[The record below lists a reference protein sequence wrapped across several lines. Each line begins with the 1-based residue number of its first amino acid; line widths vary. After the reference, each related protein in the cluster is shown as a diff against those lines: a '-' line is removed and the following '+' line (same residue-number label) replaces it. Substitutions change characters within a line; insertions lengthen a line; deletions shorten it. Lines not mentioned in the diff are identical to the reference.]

1 MVNYK
6 DKYLKYKLKYLN
18 IKNKHIHKSNIK
30 GGAQREAEEGEAKE
44 LEDRNIENIQIN
56 EEPEL
61 PRMEA
66 DIPRNAGILPGIDRQ
81 MPVRML
87 ELEQR
92 VLEVPEGDDDPPEI
106 NVEMGE
112 EDIEGDEDDEEIQ
125 VDMRRA
131 PYIIYAVLQR
141 VVAALQDLMNNRR
154 NVDILP
160 DNVQVGDDP
169 EEEAIDE
176 EADEEEDDE
185 EEANEE
191 EANEEEANEEEA
203 HNILERAEHWNDAD
217 EEEAI
222 DEEADEE
229 EDDEEPELERV
240 NAGLPDNMPPLE
252 LPEQAQ
258 PEVNLGHL
266 QFRLVDRFLEEVR
279 EGDDPEEEARR
290 EEENR
295 AGIKEGAD
303 RELANEQRANVQRDD
318 HELQP
323 GDDG

>member
-1 MVNYK
+1 
-6 DKYLKYKLKYLN
+6 
-18 IKNKHIHKSNIK
+18 
-30 GGAQREAEEGEAKE
+30 
-44 LEDRNIENIQIN
+44 
-56 EEPEL
+56 P
-61 PRMEA
+61 

-185 EEANEE
+185 E
-191 EANEEEANEEEA
+191 
-203 HNILERAEHWNDAD
+203 
-217 EEEAI
+217 
-222 DEEADEE
+222 
-229 EDDEEPELERV
+229 PELERV

-295 AGIKEGAD
+295 AGI
-303 RELANEQRANVQRDD
+303 
-318 HELQP
+318 
-323 GDDG
+323 